1 MNRWFQIG
9 EDKLM
14 YKTLKSNDSFSN
26 KCSTWIIAYCLDS
39 NSFFATNERF
49 FFWEYEVE
57 FHSEDDAIKYFKN
70 HLEKFWNIRKEILE
84 KCGGWSINSD
94 MWLEN
99 TKEKFK
105 YKALSKQKA
114 IL

>member
-9 EDKLM
+9 ENKLM
-14 YKTLKSNDSFSN
+14 YKTLKSNDNFSN

-57 FHSEDDAIKYFKN
+57 FYSEDDAIKYFKN

-99 TKEKFK
+99 TKEKF
-105 YKALSKQKA
+105 
-114 IL
+114 